1 LQSNPLYSKR
11 INVSLR
17 HSVFYEL
24 DTYTPLRSVQG
35 MNPLAKSALLLEWN
49 GKIIFKKLNP
59 LFRGRFNLFLQRCLF
74 QKAKLY
80 SLSEGEIGGGFS

>member
-1 LQSNPLYSKR
+1 
-11 INVSLR
+11 
-17 HSVFYEL
+17 
-24 DTYTPLRSVQG
+24 

-49 GKIIFKKLNP
+49 GKIIFKKLNPLLEIP

-80 SLSEGEIGGGFS
+80 SLSEGEIGGGGFS